1 MTDTTA
7 ALAAEIEAALALL
20 DEYAETAAD
29 QPVHDSFPS
38 LLAQCE
44 AMCAGLAEPE
54 PVRTLHHFACT
65 GGTLI
70 SKCIAALPGVVLLSE
85 IDPLSTLMLPDR
97 TKRNPLPFAPRDLF
111 TGFLLSARDIDQ
123 AVIAEGFR
131 AAVEATASALARQGM
146 HLVIRDHSH
155 SQFCTRVDPAARPT
169 VREMLS
175 RGRPPVS
182 AVTVRHPLDS
192 FVSLSLQSW
201 SRFSPHTLEEY
212 SRRYMAFLDRHAD
225 LPILKY
231 EDFVADPAQGLRALC
246 DTLRLPFDPAA
257 LDLFRIIRISGDS
270 GRSGFEIAPRP
281 RRDLSPEIAAGRDT
295 GAYQALCA
303 RLGYEP

>member
-85 IDPLSTLMLPDR
+85 IDPLSTLMLVPFR
-97 TKRNPLPFAPRDLF
+97 KKMAPLTDLF
-111 TGFLLSARDIDQ
+111 IALHLSLRSVDQ
-123 AVIAEGFR
+123 DVIAAGFH

-146 HLVIRDHSH
+146 HLVIRDHPH

-246 DTLRLPFDPAA
+246 DMLRLPFDPAA